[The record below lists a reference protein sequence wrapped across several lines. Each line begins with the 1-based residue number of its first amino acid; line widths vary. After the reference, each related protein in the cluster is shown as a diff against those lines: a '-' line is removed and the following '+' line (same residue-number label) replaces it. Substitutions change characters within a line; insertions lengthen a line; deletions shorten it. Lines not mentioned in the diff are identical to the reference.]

1 MLIAGVPADVAK
13 WKTRV
18 IEDTWVPYWNEE
30 TVFELRVSELALLR
44 IEVRDEDEESR
55 DEFEG
60 QTCLPI
66 TELRNGYR
74 CVQLYDK
81 TGVEIN
87 GVKMLFHFK
96 KEYLKTSD

>member
-1 MLIAGVPADVAK
+1 LIVFYLQVLIAGVPADVAK
-13 WKTRV
+13 WKTRPV
-18 IEDTWVPYWNEE
+18 KDTWVPYWNEE
-30 TVFELRVSELALLR
+30 TVFELKVPELALLR

-60 QTCLPI
+60 QSCLPV

-81 TGVEIN
+81 N
-87 GVKMLFHFK
+87 
-96 KEYLKTSD
+96 